1 MQDRKVQYPGRMK
14 LTDVIHGDEYTFDV
28 KRAEGDIYSEG
39 TPYTKAAVL
48 TDETAALLGLTSEAA
63 PNDAFAVIAERLS
76 DIFPDEPE
84 ELIGGDENAG

>member
-1 MQDRKVQYPGRMK
+1 MKDRIVQYPGRMK

-28 KRAEGDIYSEG
+28 KRAEGEVYLEG

-48 TDETAALLGLTSEAA
+48 TDETAALLGLTSAA
-63 PNDAFAVIAERLS
+63 TPNDAFAVIAGRLS

>member
-28 KRAEGDIYSEG
+28 KRAEGEVYTEG

-48 TDETAALLGLTSEAA
+48 TDETAALLGLTSAA
-63 PNDAFAVIAERLS
+63 TPNDAFAVIAGRLS

-84 ELIGGDENAG
+84 DDEGGEDDE